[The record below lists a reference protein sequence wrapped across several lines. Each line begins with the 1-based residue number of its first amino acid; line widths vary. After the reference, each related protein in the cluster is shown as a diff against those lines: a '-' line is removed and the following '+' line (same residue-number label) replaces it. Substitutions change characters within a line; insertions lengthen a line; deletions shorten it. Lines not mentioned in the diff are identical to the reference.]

1 MNKTLVKFTNY
12 LDNSANELKRNIQ
25 MRVNQVG
32 EDNLDALDK
41 LTIDKYNER
50 VNMSRM
56 LKVPRE
62 SWEMY
67 GELFIDFKILSEL
80 MIAGGLKGK
89 EVFTVVFYLLEK
101 NIGAHVLDAS
111 VRFFDI
117 KKIAKYNFSGYKHL
131 NQKVIVEM
139 VRSEEYGR
147 LVSAPE
153 GTLTQEEK
161 EKLEEFERFTK
172 ENPEDATGVV
182 EKHILLHEH
191 YYNKLDSFDYEDID
205 VVCAILRDFGLN
217 EEFVVTIKNL
227 LGQKLEKRNKK
238 EMFTVVEKDPVKF
251 EDNRISS
258 KEYNLLN
265 RELKKYFDLTN
276 MVVVQPL
283 NMELQIY
290 VVSLMLKMQV
300 SELTI
305 KKALKIMNKE
315 LLFEDNSVSMFVCIY
330 NKLRYYES
338 IPSIKEAVDNIM
350 SYLQEM
356 FIVNDE
362 DYTFYKEMI
371 EEELSRISGEIP
383 NTYEYEIEE
392 AKRRI

>member
-89 EVFTVVFYLLEK
+89 EVFTVVFHLLEK
-101 NIGAHVLDAS
+101 NLGAHVLDAS

-205 VVCAILRDFGLN
+205 IVCAILRDFGLN

-227 LGQKLEKRNKK
+227 LSQKVEKRNKK
-238 EMFTVVEKDPVKF
+238 EMFTVVEKAPVKV

-283 NMELQIY
+283 NMDLQIY

-315 LLFEDNSVSMFVCIY
+315 LLFENNSVGMFVSIY
-330 NKLRYYES
+330 NKLRYYEC
-338 IPSIKEAVDNIM
+338 IPSVKEAVDNIM

-371 EEELSRISGEIP
+371 EEELSKVNSEIP

-392 AKRRI
+392 AKKRI

>member
-1 MNKTLVKFTNY
+1 MNKTLIKFTNY
-12 LDNSANELKRNIQ
+12 LDSSALELKYAIQ
-25 MRVNQVG
+25 KRVNQVG

-41 LTIDKYNER
+41 INIDKYNER

-67 GELFIDFKILSEL
+67 GELFIEFKLLSDL

-89 EVFTVVFYLLEK
+89 EVFTVVFHLLEK
-101 NIGAHVLDAS
+101 NLGAHVLDAS

-117 KKIAKYNFSGYKHL
+117 KKIAKYDFSGYKHL

-153 GTLTQEEK
+153 GTLSQEEQ
-161 EKLEEFERFTK
+161 EKLDEFERFTK

-182 EKHILLHEH
+182 DKHVLLQEH
-191 YYNKLDSFDYEDID
+191 YFDKIDNFDYDDID
-205 VVCAILRDFGLN
+205 IICGILKDFGLY
-217 EEFVVTIKNL
+217 EEFINVIKNL
-227 LGQKLEKRNKK
+227 LIQKVDKRNKK
-238 EMFTVVEKDPVKF
+238 ELFTIVEKAPVMIASK
-251 EDNRISS
+251 RISS
-258 KEYNLLN
+258 KEYNLIN

-276 MVVVQPL
+276 MVVIQPL
-283 NMELQIY
+283 NLELQIY
-290 VVSLMLKMQV
+290 VVGLMLKMQV

-305 KKALKIMNKE
+305 KKALKIMNRE
-315 LLFEDNSVSMFVCIY
+315 LVFEDNAVTKFIGIY
-330 NKLRYYES
+330 DKLRYYES

-362 DYTFYKEMI
+362 DYMFYKEMI
-371 EEELSRISGEIP
+371 DEELSKIYDEIP

-392 AKRRI
+392 AKKRM

>member
-89 EVFTVVFYLLEK
+89 EVFTVVFHLLEK
-101 NIGAHVLDAS
+101 NLGAHVLDAS

-205 VVCAILRDFGLN
+205 VICAILRDFGLN

-227 LGQKLEKRNKK
+227 LSQKVEKRNKK
-238 EMFTVVEKDPVKF
+238 KMFTVVEKAPVKV

-290 VVSLMLKMQV
+290 VVTLMLKMQV

-330 NKLRYYES
+330 NKLRYYEC
-338 IPSIKEAVDNIM
+338 IPSVKEAVDNIM

-392 AKRRI
+392 AKKRI

>member
-50 VNMSRM
+50 VNMSRI

-89 EVFTVVFYLLEK
+89 EVFTVVFHLLEK
-101 NIGAHVLDAS
+101 NLGAHVLDAS

-153 GTLTQEEK
+153 GTLTQEEQ

-205 VVCAILRDFGLN
+205 VICAILRDFGLN

-227 LGQKLEKRNKK
+227 LSQKVEKRNKK
-238 EMFTVVEKDPVKF
+238 EMFTVVEKAPVKV

-315 LLFEDNSVSMFVCIY
+315 LLFEDNSVGMFVSIY
-330 NKLRYYES
+330 NKLRYYEC
-338 IPSIKEAVDNIM
+338 IPSVKEAVDNIM

-392 AKRRI
+392 AKKRI